1 MIYGFFRELR
11 RFFVLFVIRPV
22 LLVCEALVS
31 SVYNV
36 LFAWWL
42 DPWTFTG
49 RQKRLERDIQREYS
63 WIFEKYDARIVPTK
77 RYRQVLDYAV
87 ATVAVGDLLLKFV
100 RGHGE
105 AHVAVAPAHAPHD
118 SYDFGEAIA
127 LASDTEPTRNDAGYY
142 RMSDFRHLFE
152 SNVERLNAFFSEE
165 EYGRSRRDRT
175 VVKLIPL

>member
-1 MIYGFFRELR
+1 MMIYGFFRELR

-22 LLVCEALVS
+22 LLVCEALIS

-49 RQKRLERDIQREYS
+49 RQKRIECDIQGEYS

-87 ATVAVGDLLLKFV
+87 ATVAVRDLLLKFV
-100 RGHGE
+100 RGRGE
-105 AHVAVAPAHAPHD
+105 AHVTVAPAHAPHD

-127 LASDTEPTRNDAGYY
+127 LASDTEPTRNGAGYY
-142 RMSDFRHLFE
+142 RMSDFQNLFE
-152 SNVERLNAFFSEE
+152 ANIGASVPFFPKRNTAHQDEIE
-165 EYGRSRRDRT
+165 PSRN
-175 VVKLIPL
+175 